1 MSISF
6 PSVTWLYA
14 APSIISAPAND
25 RVFNGESYEGMFQ
38 ISRWQEFQMQIFVK
52 GKNAV
57 GIHAL
62 LLDDP
67 CEVNW

>member
-1 MSISF
+1 MI
-6 PSVTWLYA
+6 
-14 APSIISAPAND
+14 
-25 RVFNGESYEGMFQ
+25 NGESYEGMFQ

-57 GIHAL
+57 GIHVL
-62 LLDDP
+62 LLDDL

>member
-1 MSISF
+1 MLHS
-6 PSVTWLYA
+6 L
-14 APSIISAPAND
+14 SAPAND
-25 RVFNGESYEGMFQ
+25 QVINGESYESMFQ

-57 GIHAL
+57 DIHVL
-62 LLDDP
+62 LLDDL